1 MRSGNGI
8 AAAARLNI
16 VLIWRAEALNPWPL
30 NSDRV
35 NFQSKPDKSSNRG
48 LSVDEKLIK
57 PRNTTKRGSC
67 SSSYSRRCP
76 VSATFFVSRCFARE
90 IAIGGVLCIVSF
102 RSIVKLCVTRG
113 IDDKKIATARLT
125 NNNKNEIYIFHVVW
139 IILLKGTKAR
149 EDTDFKVERN

>member
-8 AAAARLNI
+8 VAVARLNI

-67 SSSYSRRCP
+67 SSSYSRRCLA
-76 VSATFFVSRCFARE
+76 SATSLVSRCFARE
-90 IAIGGVLCIVSF
+90 IAIGGALCTVSF
-102 RSIVKLCVTRG
+102 RSIVKLCATRG
-113 IDDKKIATARLT
+113 IYDEKITTVRLA
-125 NNNKNEIYIFHVVW
+125 NNNKNEIYM
-139 IILLKGTKAR
+139 
-149 EDTDFKVERN
+149 